1 MSRQF
6 LAGAATVDMLVGDQL
21 IATATTLLD
30 SSITVG
36 STAEEV
42 RGGPGA
48 KLLGK
53 YYHTSTF
60 DINLTDV
67 LFKLEYFAFQTG
79 SAIQQIADVFTSE
92 QVTLGA
98 GGTGEIVGT
107 PAAYQTYGTIGWV
120 AKPGSDAY
128 TKVTFGDG
136 GKAANSKSFTVPGA
150 AEGDIYCV
158 KYISTDNAA
167 RQITISSSFIPSE
180 VTLVMTANL
189 YRAGGR
195 GENDVS
201 NSSKIGV
208 VQVLVPRFQF
218 NGSMELSMTSTGVAN
233 SPISGSALDNPS
245 ADCSDGGYYAI
256 ITEQLSGASWYDNVF
271 ALAIDGSDIELAT
284 TTGTETLSVYALP
297 LNGAAFKPPYSDLT
311 FTSAGD
317 NIASVSAEGVVTGV
331 AQGNTTITVTIK
343 NKPGVEAIASVTVP
357 AAG

>member
-60 DINLTDV
+60 DVNLTDV

-98 GGTGEIVGT
+98 GGSGTITGT
-107 PAAYQTYGTIGWV
+107 PAVYQSYGTIGWA

-128 TKVTFGDG
+128 QKITFTE
-136 GKAANSKSFTVPGA
+136 KAFTVAGA
-150 AEGDIYCV
+150 KEGDIYCV

-180 VTLVMTANL
+180 VALVMTANL

-195 GENDVS
+195 GENDVN
-201 NSSKIGV
+201 NSSKIGI

-233 SPISGSALDNPS
+233 SPIAGSALDNPS

-256 ITEQLSGASWYDNVF
+256 ITEQLSGSSWYDNVF
-271 ALAIDGSDIELAT
+271 ALAIEDSDIELAT
-284 TTGTETLSVYALP
+284 TTGTATLSVYALP
-297 LNGAAFKPPYSDLT
+297 LNGAAFKPPYEDLT
-311 FTSAGD
+311 FTSAANGT
-317 NIASVSAEGVVTGV
+317 ATVTQEGVVTGV
-331 AQGNTTITVTIK
+331 AQGSTTVTVSIK
-343 NKPGVEAIASVTVP
+343 NKAGVEAIANITVTK
-357 AAG
+357 

>member
-98 GGTGEIVGT
+98 GGSGTITGT
-107 PAAYQTYGTIGWV
+107 PAVYQSYGTIGWA

-128 TKVTFGDG
+128 QKITFTE
-136 GKAANSKSFTVPGA
+136 KAFTVAGA
-150 AEGDIYCV
+150 KEGDIYCV

-195 GENDVS
+195 VENDVN
-201 NSSKIGV
+201 NSSKIGI

-233 SPISGSALDNPS
+233 SPIAGSALDNPS

-256 ITEQLSGASWYDNVF
+256 ITEQLSGSSWYDNVF
-271 ALAIDGSDIELAT
+271 ALAIEDSDIELAT
-284 TTGTETLSVYALP
+284 TTGTATLSVYALP
-297 LNGAAFKPPYSDLT
+297 LNGAAFKPPYEDLT
-311 FTSAGD
+311 FTSAANGT
-317 NIASVSAEGVVTGV
+317 ATVTQEGVVTGV
-331 AQGNTTITVTIK
+331 AQGSTTVTVSIK
-343 NKPGVEAIASVTVP
+343 NKAGVEAIANITVP

>member
-6 LAGAATVDMLVGDQL
+6 LAGAATVDVLVGDQL

-98 GGTGEIVGT
+98 GGSGTITGT
-107 PAAYQTYGTIGWV
+107 PAVYQSYGTIGWA

-128 TKVTFGDG
+128 QKITFTE
-136 GKAANSKSFTVPGA
+136 KAFTVAGA
-150 AEGDIYCV
+150 KEGDIYCV

-195 GENDVS
+195 GENDVN
-201 NSSKIGV
+201 NSSKIGI

-233 SPISGSALDNPS
+233 SPIAGSALDNPS

-256 ITEQLSGASWYDNVF
+256 ITEQLSGSSWYDNVF
-271 ALAIDGSDIELAT
+271 ALAIEDSDIELAT
-284 TTGTETLSVYALP
+284 TTGTATLSVYALP
-297 LNGAAFKPPYSDLT
+297 LNGAAFKPPYEDLT
-311 FTSAGD
+311 FTSAANGT
-317 NIASVSAEGVVTGV
+317 ATVTQEGVVTGV
-331 AQGNTTITVTIK
+331 AQGSTTVTVSIK
-343 NKPGVEAIASVTVP
+343 NKAGVEAIANITVP

>member
-98 GGTGEIVGT
+98 GGSGTITGT
-107 PAAYQTYGTIGWV
+107 PAVYQSYGTIGWA

-128 TKVTFGDG
+128 QKITFTE
-136 GKAANSKSFTVPGA
+136 KAFTVAGA
-150 AEGDIYCV
+150 KEGDIYCV

-195 GENDVS
+195 GENDVN
-201 NSSKIGV
+201 NSSKIGI

-233 SPISGSALDNPS
+233 SPIAGSALDNPS

-256 ITEQLSGASWYDNVF
+256 ITEQLSGSSWYDNVF
-271 ALAIDGSDIELAT
+271 ALAIEDSDIELAT
-284 TTGTETLSVYALP
+284 TTGTATLSVYALP
-297 LNGAAFKPPYSDLT
+297 LNGAAFKPPYEDLT
-311 FTSAGD
+311 FTSAANGT
-317 NIASVSAEGVVTGV
+317 ATVTQEGVVTGV
-331 AQGNTTITVTIK
+331 AQGSTTVTVSIK
-343 NKPGVEAIASVTVP
+343 NKAGVEAIANITVP
-357 AAG
+357 TAG

>member
-79 SAIQQIADVFTSE
+79 TAIQQIADVFTSE

-98 GGTGEIVGT
+98 GGSGTITGT
-107 PAAYQTYGTIGWV
+107 PAVYQSYGTIGWA

-128 TKVTFGDG
+128 QKITFTE
-136 GKAANSKSFTVPGA
+136 KAFTVAGA
-150 AEGDIYCV
+150 KAGDIYCV

-195 GENDVS
+195 GENDVN
-201 NSSKIGV
+201 NSSKIGI

-233 SPISGSALDNPS
+233 SPIAGSALDNPS

-256 ITEQLSGASWYDNVF
+256 ITEQLSGSSWYDNVF
-271 ALAIDGSDIELAT
+271 ALAIEDSDIELAT
-284 TTGTETLSVYALP
+284 TTGTATLSVYALP
-297 LNGAAFKPPYSDLT
+297 LNGAAFKPPYEDLT
-311 FTSAGD
+311 FTSAANGT
-317 NIASVSAEGVVTGV
+317 ATVTQEGVVTGV
-331 AQGNTTITVTIK
+331 AQGSTTVTVSIK
-343 NKPGVEAIASVTVP
+343 NKAGVEAIANITVP

>member
-98 GGTGEIVGT
+98 GGSGTITGT
-107 PAAYQTYGTIGWV
+107 PAVYQSYGTIGWA

-128 TKVTFGDG
+128 QKITFTE
-136 GKAANSKSFTVPGA
+136 KAFTVAGA
-150 AEGDIYCV
+150 KEGDIYCV

-195 GENDVS
+195 GENDVN
-201 NSSKIGV
+201 NSSKIGI

-233 SPISGSALDNPS
+233 SPIAGSALDNPS

-256 ITEQLSGASWYDNVF
+256 ITEQLSGSSWYDNVF
-271 ALAIDGSDIELAT
+271 ALAIEDSDIELAT
-284 TTGTETLSVYALP
+284 TTGTATLSVYALP
-297 LNGAAFKPPYSDLT
+297 LNGSAFKPPYEDLT
-311 FTSAGD
+311 FTSAANGT
-317 NIASVSAEGVVTGV
+317 ATVTQEGVVTGV
-331 AQGNTTITVTIK
+331 AQGSTTVTVSIK
-343 NKPGVEAIASVTVP
+343 NKAGVEAIANITVP

>member
-98 GGTGEIVGT
+98 GGSGTITGT
-107 PAAYQTYGTIGWV
+107 PAVYQSYGTIGWA

-128 TKVTFGDG
+128 QKITFTE
-136 GKAANSKSFTVPGA
+136 KAFTVAGA
-150 AEGDIYCV
+150 KEGDIYCV

-195 GENDVS
+195 GENDVN
-201 NSSKIGV
+201 NSSKIGI

-233 SPISGSALDNPS
+233 SPIAGSALDNPS

-256 ITEQLSGASWYDNVF
+256 ITEQLSGSSWYDNVF
-271 ALAIDGSDIELAT
+271 ALAIEDSDIELAT
-284 TTGTETLSVYALP
+284 TTGTATLSVYALP
-297 LNGAAFKPPYSDLT
+297 LNGAAFKPPYEDLT
-311 FTSAGD
+311 FTSAANGT
-317 NIASVSAEGVVTGV
+317 ATVTQEGVVTGV
-331 AQGNTTITVTIK
+331 AQGSTTVTVSIK
-343 NKPGVEAIASVTVP
+343 NKAGVEAIANITVP
-357 AAG
+357 AG

>member
-60 DINLTDV
+60 DLNLTDV

-98 GGTGEIVGT
+98 GGSGTITGT
-107 PAAYQTYGTIGWV
+107 PAVYQSYGTIGWA

-128 TKVTFGDG
+128 QKITFTE
-136 GKAANSKSFTVPGA
+136 KAFTVAGA
-150 AEGDIYCV
+150 KEGDIYCV

-195 GENDVS
+195 GENDVN
-201 NSSKIGV
+201 NSSKIGI

-233 SPISGSALDNPS
+233 SPIAGSALDNPS

-256 ITEQLSGASWYDNVF
+256 ITEQLSGSSWYDNVF
-271 ALAIDGSDIELAT
+271 ALAIEDSDIELAT
-284 TTGTETLSVYALP
+284 TTGTATLSVYALP
-297 LNGAAFKPPYSDLT
+297 LNGAAFKPPYEDLT
-311 FTSAGD
+311 FTSAANGR
-317 NIASVSAEGVVTGV
+317 ATVTQEGVVTGV
-331 AQGNTTITVTIK
+331 AQGSTTVTVSIK
-343 NKPGVEAIASVTVP
+343 NKAGVEAIANITVP

>member
-98 GGTGEIVGT
+98 GGSGTITGT
-107 PAAYQTYGTIGWV
+107 PAVYQSYGTIGWA

-128 TKVTFGDG
+128 QKITFTE
-136 GKAANSKSFTVPGA
+136 KAFTVAGA
-150 AEGDIYCV
+150 KEGDIYCV

-195 GENDVS
+195 GENDVN
-201 NSSKIGV
+201 NSSKIGI

-233 SPISGSALDNPS
+233 SPIAGSALDNPS

-256 ITEQLSGASWYDNVF
+256 ITEQLSGSSWYDNVF
-271 ALAIDGSDIELAT
+271 ALAIEDSDIELAT
-284 TTGTETLSVYALP
+284 TTGTATLSVYALP
-297 LNGAAFKPPYSDLT
+297 LNGAAFKPPYEDLT
-311 FTSAGD
+311 FTSAANGT
-317 NIASVSAEGVVTGV
+317 AAVTQEGVVTGV
-331 AQGNTTITVTIK
+331 AQGSTTVTVSIK
-343 NKPGVEAIASVTVP
+343 NKAGVEAIANITVP

>member
-98 GGTGEIVGT
+98 GGSGTITGT
-107 PAAYQTYGTIGWV
+107 PAVYQSYGTIGWA

-128 TKVTFGDG
+128 QKITFTE
-136 GKAANSKSFTVPGA
+136 KAFTVAGA
-150 AEGDIYCV
+150 KEGDIYCV

-180 VTLVMTANL
+180 VALVMTANL

-195 GENDVS
+195 GENDVN
-201 NSSKIGV
+201 NSSKIGI

-233 SPISGSALDNPS
+233 SPIAGSALDNPS

-256 ITEQLSGASWYDNVF
+256 ITEQLSDSSWYDNVF
-271 ALAIDGSDIELAT
+271 ALAIEDSDIELAT
-284 TTGTETLSVYALP
+284 TTGTATLSVYALP
-297 LNGAAFKPPYSDLT
+297 LNGAAFKPPYEDLT
-311 FTSAGD
+311 FTSAANGT
-317 NIASVSAEGVVTGV
+317 ATVTQEGVVTGV
-331 AQGNTTITVTIK
+331 AHGSTTVTVSIK
-343 NKPGVEAIASVTVP
+343 NKAGVEAIANITVP
-357 AAG
+357 AG

>member
-98 GGTGEIVGT
+98 GGSGTITGT
-107 PAAYQTYGTIGWV
+107 PAVYQSYGTIGWA

-128 TKVTFGDG
+128 QKITFTE
-136 GKAANSKSFTVPGA
+136 KAFTVAGA
-150 AEGDIYCV
+150 KEGDIYCV

-195 GENDVS
+195 GENDVN
-201 NSSKIGV
+201 NSSKIGI

-233 SPISGSALDNPS
+233 SPIAGSALDNPS

-256 ITEQLSGASWYDNVF
+256 ITEQLSGSSWYDNVF
-271 ALAIDGSDIELAT
+271 ALAIEDSDIELAT
-284 TTGTETLSVYALP
+284 TTGTATLSVYALP
-297 LNGAAFKPPYSDLT
+297 LNGAAFKPPYEDLT
-311 FTSAGD
+311 FTSAANGT
-317 NIASVSAEGVVTGV
+317 ATVTQEGVVTGV
-331 AQGNTTITVTIK
+331 AKGSTTVTVSIK
-343 NKPGVEAIASVTVP
+343 NKAGVEAIANITVP

>member
-98 GGTGEIVGT
+98 GGSGTITGT
-107 PAAYQTYGTIGWV
+107 PAVYQSYGTIGWA

-128 TKVTFGDG
+128 QKITFTE
-136 GKAANSKSFTVPGA
+136 KAFTVAGA
-150 AEGDIYCV
+150 KEGDIYCV

-195 GENDVS
+195 GENDVN
-201 NSSKIGV
+201 NSSKIGI

-233 SPISGSALDNPS
+233 SPIAGSALDNPF

-256 ITEQLSGASWYDNVF
+256 ITEQLSGSSWYDNVF
-271 ALAIDGSDIELAT
+271 ALAIEDSDIELAT
-284 TTGTETLSVYALP
+284 TTGTATLSVYALP
-297 LNGAAFKPPYSDLT
+297 LNGAAFKPPYEDLT
-311 FTSAGD
+311 FTSAANGT
-317 NIASVSAEGVVTGV
+317 ATVTQKGVVTGV
-331 AQGNTTITVTIK
+331 AQGSTTVTVSIK
-343 NKPGVEAIASVTVP
+343 NKAGVEAIANITVP

>member
-98 GGTGEIVGT
+98 GGSGTITGT
-107 PAAYQTYGTIGWV
+107 PAVYQSYGTIGWA

-128 TKVTFGDG
+128 QKITFTE
-136 GKAANSKSFTVPGA
+136 KAFTVAGA
-150 AEGDIYCV
+150 KEGDIYCV

-180 VTLVMTANL
+180 VALVMTANL

-195 GENDVS
+195 GENDVN
-201 NSSKIGV
+201 NSSKIGI

-233 SPISGSALDNPS
+233 SPIAGSALDNPS

-256 ITEQLSGASWYDNVF
+256 ITEQLSGSSWYDNVF
-271 ALAIDGSDIELAT
+271 ALAIEDSDIELAT
-284 TTGTETLSVYALP
+284 TTGTATLSVYALP
-297 LNGAAFKPPYSDLT
+297 LNGAAFKPPYEDLT
-311 FTSAGD
+311 FTSAANGT
-317 NIASVSAEGVVTGV
+317 ATVTQEGVVTGV
-331 AQGNTTITVTIK
+331 AQGSTTVTVSIK
-343 NKPGVEAIASVTVP
+343 NKAGVEAIANITVP

>member
-98 GGTGEIVGT
+98 GGSGTITGT
-107 PAAYQTYGTIGWV
+107 PAVYQSYGTIGWA

-128 TKVTFGDG
+128 QKITFTE
-136 GKAANSKSFTVPGA
+136 KAFTVAGA
-150 AEGDIYCV
+150 KEGDIYCV

-195 GENDVS
+195 GENDVN
-201 NSSKIGV
+201 NSSKIGI

-233 SPISGSALDNPS
+233 SPIAGSALDNPS

-256 ITEQLSGASWYDNVF
+256 ITEQLSGSSWYDNVF
-271 ALAIDGSDIELAT
+271 ALAIEDSDIELAT
-284 TTGTETLSVYALP
+284 TTGTATLSVYALP
-297 LNGAAFKPPYSDLT
+297 LNGAAFKPPYEDLT
-311 FTSAGD
+311 FTSATNGT
-317 NIASVSAEGVVTGV
+317 ATVTQEGVVTGV
-331 AQGNTTITVTIK
+331 AQGSTTVTVSIK
-343 NKPGVEAIASVTVP
+343 NKAGVEAIANITVP
-357 AAG
+357 AAD

>member
-98 GGTGEIVGT
+98 GGSGTITGT
-107 PAAYQTYGTIGWV
+107 PAVYQSYGTIGWA

-128 TKVTFGDG
+128 QKITFTE
-136 GKAANSKSFTVPGA
+136 KAFTVAGA
-150 AEGDIYCV
+150 KDGDIYCV

-180 VTLVMTANL
+180 VALVMTANL

-195 GENDVS
+195 GENDVN
-201 NSSKIGV
+201 NSSKIGI

-233 SPISGSALDNPS
+233 SPIAGSALDNPS

-256 ITEQLSGASWYDNVF
+256 ITEQLSGSSWYDNVF
-271 ALAIDGSDIELAT
+271 ALAIEDSDIELAT
-284 TTGTETLSVYALP
+284 TTGTATLSVYALP
-297 LNGAAFKPPYSDLT
+297 LNGAAFKPPYEDLT
-311 FTSAGD
+311 FTSAANGT
-317 NIASVSAEGVVTGV
+317 ATVTQEGVVTGV
-331 AQGNTTITVTIK
+331 AQGSTTVTVSIK
-343 NKPGVEAIASVTVP
+343 NKAGVEAIANITVP

>member
-98 GGTGEIVGT
+98 GGSGTITGT
-107 PAAYQTYGTIGWV
+107 PAVYQSYGTIGWA

-128 TKVTFGDG
+128 QKITFTE
-136 GKAANSKSFTVPGA
+136 KAFTVAGA
-150 AEGDIYCV
+150 KEGDIYCV

-195 GENDVS
+195 GENDVN
-201 NSSKIGV
+201 NSSKIGI

-218 NGSMELSMTSTGVAN
+218 SGSMELSMTSTGVAN
-233 SPISGSALDNPS
+233 SPIAGSALDNPS

-256 ITEQLSGASWYDNVF
+256 ITEQLSGSSWYDNVF
-271 ALAIDGSDIELAT
+271 ALAIEDSDIELAT
-284 TTGTETLSVYALP
+284 TTGTATLSVYALP
-297 LNGAAFKPPYSDLT
+297 LNGAAFKPPYEDLT
-311 FTSAGD
+311 FTSAANGT
-317 NIASVSAEGVVTGV
+317 ATVTQEGVVTGV
-331 AQGNTTITVTIK
+331 AQGSTTVTVSIK
-343 NKPGVEAIASVTVP
+343 NKAGVEAIANITVP

>member
-98 GGTGEIVGT
+98 GGSGTITGT
-107 PAAYQTYGTIGWV
+107 PAVYQSYGTIGWA

-128 TKVTFGDG
+128 QKITFTE
-136 GKAANSKSFTVPGA
+136 KAFTVAGA
-150 AEGDIYCV
+150 KEGDIYCV

-189 YRAGGR
+189 YRASGR
-195 GENDVS
+195 GENDVN
-201 NSSKIGV
+201 NSSKIGI

-233 SPISGSALDNPS
+233 SPIAGSALDNPS

-256 ITEQLSGASWYDNVF
+256 ITEQLSGSSWYDNVF
-271 ALAIDGSDIELAT
+271 ALAIEDSDIELAT
-284 TTGTETLSVYALP
+284 TTGTATLSVYALP
-297 LNGAAFKPPYSDLT
+297 LNGAAFKPPYEDLT
-311 FTSAGD
+311 FTSAANGT
-317 NIASVSAEGVVTGV
+317 ATVTQEGVVTGV
-331 AQGNTTITVTIK
+331 AQGSTTVTVSIK
-343 NKPGVEAIASVTVP
+343 NKAGVEAIANITVP

>member
-1 MSRQF
+1 MSSQF

-98 GGTGEIVGT
+98 GGSGTITGT
-107 PAAYQTYGTIGWV
+107 PAVYQSYGTIGWA

-128 TKVTFGDG
+128 QKITFTE
-136 GKAANSKSFTVPGA
+136 KAFTVAGA
-150 AEGDIYCV
+150 KEGDIYCV

-195 GENDVS
+195 GENDVN
-201 NSSKIGV
+201 NSSMIGI

-233 SPISGSALDNPS
+233 SPIAGSALDNPS

-256 ITEQLSGASWYDNVF
+256 ITEQLSGSSWYDNVF
-271 ALAIDGSDIELAT
+271 ALAIEDSDIELAT
-284 TTGTETLSVYALP
+284 TTGTATLSVYALP
-297 LNGAAFKPPYSDLT
+297 LNGAAFKPPYEDLT
-311 FTSAGD
+311 FTSAANGT
-317 NIASVSAEGVVTGV
+317 ATVTQEGVVTGV
-331 AQGNTTITVTIK
+331 AQGSTTVTVSIK
-343 NKPGVEAIASVTVP
+343 NKAGVEAIANITVP

>member
-98 GGTGEIVGT
+98 GGSGTITGT
-107 PAAYQTYGTIGWV
+107 PAVYQSYGTIGWA

-128 TKVTFGDG
+128 QKITFTE
-136 GKAANSKSFTVPGA
+136 KAFTVAGA
-150 AEGDIYCV
+150 KEGDIYCV

-189 YRAGGR
+189 YRAGRR
-195 GENDVS
+195 GENDVN
-201 NSSKIGV
+201 NSSKIGI

-233 SPISGSALDNPS
+233 SPIAGSALDNPS

-256 ITEQLSGASWYDNVF
+256 ITEQLSGSSWYDNVF
-271 ALAIDGSDIELAT
+271 ALAIEDSDIELAT
-284 TTGTETLSVYALP
+284 TTGTATLSVYALP
-297 LNGAAFKPPYSDLT
+297 LNGAAFKPPYEDLT
-311 FTSAGD
+311 FTSAANGT
-317 NIASVSAEGVVTGV
+317 ATVTQEGVVTGV
-331 AQGNTTITVTIK
+331 AQGSTTVTVSIK
-343 NKPGVEAIASVTVP
+343 NKAGVEAIANITVP

>member
-53 YYHTSTF
+53 NYHTCTF
-60 DINLTDV
+60 YINLTDV

-98 GGTGEIVGT
+98 GGSGTITGT
-107 PAAYQTYGTIGWV
+107 PAVYQSYGTIGWA

-128 TKVTFGDG
+128 QKITFTE
-136 GKAANSKSFTVPGA
+136 KAFTVAGA
-150 AEGDIYCV
+150 KEGDIYCV

-195 GENDVS
+195 GENDVN
-201 NSSKIGV
+201 NSSKIGI

-233 SPISGSALDNPS
+233 SPIAGSALDNPS

-256 ITEQLSGASWYDNVF
+256 ITEQLSGSSWYDNVF
-271 ALAIDGSDIELAT
+271 ALAIEDSDIELAT
-284 TTGTETLSVYALP
+284 TTGTATLSVYALP
-297 LNGAAFKPPYSDLT
+297 LNGAAFKPPYEDLT
-311 FTSAGD
+311 FTSAANGT
-317 NIASVSAEGVVTGV
+317 ATVTQEGVVTGV
-331 AQGNTTITVTIK
+331 AQGSTTVTVSIK
-343 NKPGVEAIASVTVP
+343 NKAGVEAIANITVP

>member
-21 IATATTLLD
+21 IATANTLLD
-30 SSITVG
+30 SSITIG
-36 STAEEV
+36 STAEDV
-42 RGGPGA
+42 RGGQGA

-98 GGTGEIVGT
+98 SGSGAITGT
-107 PAAYQTYGTIGWV
+107 PAVYQSYGTIGWA

-128 TKVTFGDG
+128 QKVTFTEKAFTVSG
-136 GKAANSKSFTVPGA
+136 GK
-150 AEGDIYCV
+150 EGDIYCV

-195 GENDVS
+195 DENGVN
-201 NSSKIGV
+201 NSSKIGI

-233 SPISGSALDNPS
+233 SPIAGSALDNPS

-256 ITEQLSGASWYDNVF
+256 ITEQLSGSSWYDNVF
-271 ALAIDGSDIELAT
+271 ALAIEDSDIELAT
-284 TTGTETLSVYALP
+284 TTGTATLSVYALP
-297 LNGAAFKPPYSDLT
+297 LNGAAFKPPYEDLT
-311 FTSAGD
+311 FTSAANGT
-317 NIASVSAEGVVTGV
+317 ATVSQEGVVTGV
-331 AQGNTTITVTIK
+331 AEGNTTVTVSIK
-343 NKPGVEAIASVTVP
+343 NKVGVEAVANITVP

>member
-30 SSITVG
+30 SSIAVG

-48 KLLGK
+48 RLLGK

-98 GGTGEIVGT
+98 GGSGTITGT
-107 PAAYQTYGTIGWV
+107 PAVYQSYGTIGWA

-128 TKVTFGDG
+128 QKITFTE
-136 GKAANSKSFTVPGA
+136 KAFTVAGA
-150 AEGDIYCV
+150 KEGDIYCV

-195 GENDVS
+195 GENDVN
-201 NSSKIGV
+201 NSSKIGI

-233 SPISGSALDNPS
+233 SPIAGSALDNPS

-256 ITEQLSGASWYDNVF
+256 ITEQLSGSSWYDNVF
-271 ALAIDGSDIELAT
+271 ALAIEDSDIELAT
-284 TTGTETLSVYALP
+284 TTGTATLSVYALP
-297 LNGAAFKPPYSDLT
+297 LNGAAFKPPYEDLT
-311 FTSAGD
+311 FTSAANGT
-317 NIASVSAEGVVTGV
+317 ATVTQEGVVTGV
-331 AQGNTTITVTIK
+331 ARGSTTVTVSIK
-343 NKPGVEAIASVTVP
+343 NKAGVEAIANITVP

>member
-98 GGTGEIVGT
+98 GGSGTITGT
-107 PAAYQTYGTIGWV
+107 PAVYQSYGTIGWA

-128 TKVTFGDG
+128 QKITFTE
-136 GKAANSKSFTVPGA
+136 KAFTVAGA
-150 AEGDIYCV
+150 KEGDIYCV

-195 GENDVS
+195 GENDVN
-201 NSSKIGV
+201 NSSKIGI

-233 SPISGSALDNPS
+233 SPIAGSALDNPS

-256 ITEQLSGASWYDNVF
+256 ITEQLSGSSWYDNVF
-271 ALAIDGSDIELAT
+271 ALAIEDSDIELAT
-284 TTGTETLSVYALP
+284 TTGTATLSVYALP
-297 LNGAAFKPPYSDLT
+297 LNGAAFKPPYEDLT
-311 FTSAGD
+311 FTSAANGT
-317 NIASVSAEGVVTGV
+317 ATVTQEGVVTGV
-331 AQGNTTITVTIK
+331 AQGSTTVTVSIK
-343 NKPGVEAIASVTVP
+343 NKAGAEAIANIAVP

>member
-21 IATATTLLD
+21 IATATALLD

-98 GGTGEIVGT
+98 GGSGTITGT
-107 PAAYQTYGTIGWV
+107 PAVYQSYGTIGWA

-128 TKVTFGDG
+128 QKITFTE
-136 GKAANSKSFTVPGA
+136 KAFTVAGA
-150 AEGDIYCV
+150 KEGDIYCV

-195 GENDVS
+195 GENDVN
-201 NSSKIGV
+201 NSSKIGI

-233 SPISGSALDNPS
+233 SPIAGSALDNPS

-256 ITEQLSGASWYDNVF
+256 ITEQLSGSSWYDNVF
-271 ALAIDGSDIELAT
+271 ALAIEDSDIELAT
-284 TTGTETLSVYALP
+284 TTGTATLSVYALP
-297 LNGAAFKPPYSDLT
+297 LNGAAFKPPYEDLT
-311 FTSAGD
+311 FTSAANGR
-317 NIASVSAEGVVTGV
+317 ATVTREGVVTGV
-331 AQGNTTITVTIK
+331 AQGSTTVTVSIK
-343 NKPGVEAIASVTVP
+343 NKAGVEAIANITVP

>member
-53 YYHTSTF
+53 YYHTSTL

-98 GGTGEIVGT
+98 GGSGTITGT
-107 PAAYQTYGTIGWV
+107 PAVYQSYGTIGWA

-128 TKVTFGDG
+128 QKITFTE
-136 GKAANSKSFTVPGA
+136 KAFTVAGA
-150 AEGDIYCV
+150 KEGDIYCV

-195 GENDVS
+195 GENDVN
-201 NSSKIGV
+201 NSSKIGI

-233 SPISGSALDNPS
+233 SPIAGSALDNPS

-256 ITEQLSGASWYDNVF
+256 ITEQLSGSSWYDNVF
-271 ALAIDGSDIELAT
+271 ALAIEDSDIELAT
-284 TTGTETLSVYALP
+284 TTGTATLSVYALP
-297 LNGAAFKPPYSDLT
+297 LNGAAFKPPYEDLT
-311 FTSAGD
+311 FTSAANGT
-317 NIASVSAEGVVTGV
+317 ATVTQEGVVTGV
-331 AQGNTTITVTIK
+331 AQGSTTVTVSIK
-343 NKPGVEAIASVTVP
+343 NKAGVEAIANITVP

>member
-6 LAGAATVDMLVGDQL
+6 LAGAATVNMLVGDQL

-98 GGTGEIVGT
+98 GGSGTITGT
-107 PAAYQTYGTIGWV
+107 PAVYQSYGTIGWA

-128 TKVTFGDG
+128 QKITFTE
-136 GKAANSKSFTVPGA
+136 KAFTVAGA
-150 AEGDIYCV
+150 KEGDIYCV

-189 YRAGGR
+189 YLAGGR
-195 GENDVS
+195 GENDVN
-201 NSSKIGV
+201 NSSKIGI

-233 SPISGSALDNPS
+233 SPIAGSALDNPS

-256 ITEQLSGASWYDNVF
+256 ITEQLSGSSWYDNVF
-271 ALAIDGSDIELAT
+271 ALAIEDSDIELAT
-284 TTGTETLSVYALP
+284 TTGTATLSVYALP
-297 LNGAAFKPPYSDLT
+297 LNGAAFKPPYEDLT
-311 FTSAGD
+311 FTSAANGT
-317 NIASVSAEGVVTGV
+317 ATVTQEGVVTGV
-331 AQGNTTITVTIK
+331 AKGSTTVTVSIK
-343 NKPGVEAIASVTVP
+343 NKAGVEAIANITVP

>member
-79 SAIQQIADVFTSE
+79 SVIQQIADVFTSE

-98 GGTGEIVGT
+98 GGSGTITGT
-107 PAAYQTYGTIGWV
+107 PAVYQSYGTIGWA

-128 TKVTFGDG
+128 QKITFTE
-136 GKAANSKSFTVPGA
+136 KAFTVAGA
-150 AEGDIYCV
+150 KEGDIYCV

-195 GENDVS
+195 GENDVN
-201 NSSKIGV
+201 NSSKIGI

-233 SPISGSALDNPS
+233 SPIAGSALDNPS

-256 ITEQLSGASWYDNVF
+256 ITEQLSGSSWYDNVF
-271 ALAIDGSDIELAT
+271 ALAIEDSDIELAT
-284 TTGTETLSVYALP
+284 TTGTATLSVYALP
-297 LNGAAFKPPYSDLT
+297 LNGAAFKPPYEDLT
-311 FTSAGD
+311 FTSAANGT
-317 NIASVSAEGVVTGV
+317 ATVTQEGVVTGV
-331 AQGNTTITVTIK
+331 AQGSTTVTVSIK
-343 NKPGVEAIASVTVP
+343 NKAGVEAIANITVP

>member
-48 KLLGK
+48 ELLGK

-60 DINLTDV
+60 DISLTDV

-98 GGTGEIVGT
+98 GGSGTITGT
-107 PAAYQTYGTIGWV
+107 PAVYQSYGTIGWA

-128 TKVTFGDG
+128 QKITFTE
-136 GKAANSKSFTVPGA
+136 KAFTVAGA
-150 AEGDIYCV
+150 KEGDIYCV

-195 GENDVS
+195 GENDVN
-201 NSSKIGV
+201 NSSKIGI

-233 SPISGSALDNPS
+233 SPIAGSALDNPS

-256 ITEQLSGASWYDNVF
+256 ITEQLSGSSWYDNVF
-271 ALAIDGSDIELAT
+271 ALAIEDSDIELAT
-284 TTGTETLSVYALP
+284 TTGTATLSVYALP
-297 LNGAAFKPPYSDLT
+297 LNGAAFKPPYENLT
-311 FTSAGD
+311 FTSAANGT
-317 NIASVSAEGVVTGV
+317 ATVTQEGVVTGV
-331 AQGNTTITVTIK
+331 AQGSTTVTVSIK
-343 NKPGVEAIASVTVP
+343 NKAGVEAIANITVP

>member
-98 GGTGEIVGT
+98 GGSGTITGT
-107 PAAYQTYGTIGWV
+107 PAVYQSYGTIGWA

-128 TKVTFGDG
+128 QKITFTE
-136 GKAANSKSFTVPGA
+136 KAFTVAGA
-150 AEGDIYCV
+150 KEGDIYCV

-195 GENDVS
+195 GENDVN
-201 NSSKIGV
+201 NSSKIGI

-233 SPISGSALDNPS
+233 SPIAGSALDNPS

-256 ITEQLSGASWYDNVF
+256 ITEQLSGSSWYDNVF
-271 ALAIDGSDIELAT
+271 ALAIEDSDIELAT
-284 TTGTETLSVYALP
+284 TTGTATLSVYALP
-297 LNGAAFKPPYSDLT
+297 LNGAAFKPPYEDLT
-311 FTSAGD
+311 FTSAANGT
-317 NIASVSAEGVVTGV
+317 ATVTQEGVVTGV
-331 AQGNTTITVTIK
+331 VQGSTTVTVSIK
-343 NKPGVEAIASVTVP
+343 NKAGVEAIANITVP

>member
-98 GGTGEIVGT
+98 GGSGTITGT
-107 PAAYQTYGTIGWV
+107 PAVYQSYGTIGWA

-128 TKVTFGDG
+128 QKITFTE
-136 GKAANSKSFTVPGA
+136 KAFTVAGA
-150 AEGDIYCV
+150 KDGDIYCV

-195 GENDVS
+195 GENDVN
-201 NSSKIGV
+201 NSSKIGI

-233 SPISGSALDNPS
+233 SPIAGSALDNPS

-256 ITEQLSGASWYDNVF
+256 ITEQLSGSSWYDNVF
-271 ALAIDGSDIELAT
+271 ALAIEDSDIELAT
-284 TTGTETLSVYALP
+284 TTGTATLSVYALP
-297 LNGAAFKPPYSDLT
+297 LNGAAFKPPYEDLT
-311 FTSAGD
+311 FTSAANGT
-317 NIASVSAEGVVTGV
+317 ATVTQEGVVTGV
-331 AQGNTTITVTIK
+331 AQGSTTVTVSIK
-343 NKPGVEAIASVTVP
+343 NKAGVEAIANITVP

>member
-60 DINLTDV
+60 DISLTDV

-98 GGTGEIVGT
+98 GGSGTITGT
-107 PAAYQTYGTIGWV
+107 PAVYQSYGTIGWA

-128 TKVTFGDG
+128 QKITFTE
-136 GKAANSKSFTVPGA
+136 KAFTVAGA
-150 AEGDIYCV
+150 KKGDIYCV

-195 GENDVS
+195 GENDVN
-201 NSSKIGV
+201 NSSKIGI

-233 SPISGSALDNPS
+233 SPIAGSALDNPS

-256 ITEQLSGASWYDNVF
+256 ITEQLSGSSWYDNVF
-271 ALAIDGSDIELAT
+271 ALAIEDSDIELAT
-284 TTGTETLSVYALP
+284 TTGTATLSVYALP
-297 LNGAAFKPPYSDLT
+297 LNGAAFKPPYEDLT
-311 FTSAGD
+311 FTSAANGT
-317 NIASVSAEGVVTGV
+317 ATVTQEGVVTGV
-331 AQGNTTITVTIK
+331 AQGSTTVTVSIK
-343 NKPGVEAIASVTVP
+343 NKAGVEAIANITVP

>member
-60 DINLTDV
+60 DVNLTDV

-98 GGTGEIVGT
+98 GGSGTITGT
-107 PAAYQTYGTIGWV
+107 PAVYQSYGTIGWA

-128 TKVTFGDG
+128 QKITFTE
-136 GKAANSKSFTVPGA
+136 KAFTVAGA
-150 AEGDIYCV
+150 KEGDIYCV

-195 GENDVS
+195 GENDVN
-201 NSSKIGV
+201 NSSKIGI

-233 SPISGSALDNPS
+233 SPIAGSALDNPS

-256 ITEQLSGASWYDNVF
+256 ITEQLSGSSWYDNVF
-271 ALAIDGSDIELAT
+271 ALAIEDSDIELAT
-284 TTGTETLSVYALP
+284 TTGTATLSVYALP
-297 LNGAAFKPPYSDLT
+297 LNGAAFKPPYEDLT
-311 FTSAGD
+311 FTSAANGT
-317 NIASVSAEGVVTGV
+317 ATVTQEGVVTGV
-331 AQGNTTITVTIK
+331 AQGSTTVTVSIK
-343 NKPGVEAIASVTVP
+343 NKAGVEAIANITVP

>member
-67 LFKLEYFAFQTG
+67 LFKLEYFAFQSG

-98 GGTGEIVGT
+98 GGFGTITGT
-107 PAAYQTYGTIGWV
+107 PAVYQSYGTIGWA

-128 TKVTFGDG
+128 QKITFTE
-136 GKAANSKSFTVPGA
+136 KAFTVAGA
-150 AEGDIYCV
+150 KKGDIYCV

-195 GENDVS
+195 GENDVN
-201 NSSKIGV
+201 NSSKIGI

-233 SPISGSALDNPS
+233 SPIAGSALDNPS

-256 ITEQLSGASWYDNVF
+256 ITEQLSGSSWYDNVF
-271 ALAIDGSDIELAT
+271 ALAIEDSDIELAT
-284 TTGTETLSVYALP
+284 TTGTATLSVYALP
-297 LNGAAFKPPYSDLT
+297 LNGAAFKPPYEDLT
-311 FTSAGD
+311 FTSAANGT
-317 NIASVSAEGVVTGV
+317 ATVTQEGVVTGV
-331 AQGNTTITVTIK
+331 AQGSTTVTVSIK
-343 NKPGVEAIASVTVP
+343 NKAGVEAIANITVP

>member
-98 GGTGEIVGT
+98 GGSGTITGT
-107 PAAYQTYGTIGWV
+107 PAVYQSYGTIGWA

-128 TKVTFGDG
+128 QKITFTE
-136 GKAANSKSFTVPGA
+136 KAFTVAGA
-150 AEGDIYCV
+150 KEGDIYCV

-195 GENDVS
+195 GENDVN
-201 NSSKIGV
+201 NSSKIGI

-233 SPISGSALDNPS
+233 SPIAGSALDNPS

-256 ITEQLSGASWYDNVF
+256 ITEQLSGSSWYDNVF
-271 ALAIDGSDIELAT
+271 ALAIEDSDIELAT
-284 TTGTETLSVYALP
+284 TTGTAALSVYALP
-297 LNGAAFKPPYSDLT
+297 LNGAAFKPPYEDLT
-311 FTSAGD
+311 FTSAANGT
-317 NIASVSAEGVVTGV
+317 ATVTQEGVVTGV
-331 AQGNTTITVTIK
+331 AQGSTTVTVSIK
-343 NKPGVEAIASVTVP
+343 NKAGVEAIANITVP

>member
-6 LAGAATVDMLVGDQL
+6 LAGAATVDILVGDQL

-98 GGTGEIVGT
+98 GGSGTITGT
-107 PAAYQTYGTIGWV
+107 PAVYQSYGTIGWA

-128 TKVTFGDG
+128 QKITFTE
-136 GKAANSKSFTVPGA
+136 KAFTVAGA
-150 AEGDIYCV
+150 KEGDIYCV

-195 GENDVS
+195 GENDVN
-201 NSSKIGV
+201 NSSKIGI

-233 SPISGSALDNPS
+233 SPIAGSALDNPS

-256 ITEQLSGASWYDNVF
+256 ITEQLSGSSWYDNVF
-271 ALAIDGSDIELAT
+271 ALAIEDSDIELAT
-284 TTGTETLSVYALP
+284 TTGTATLSVYALP
-297 LNGAAFKPPYSDLT
+297 LNGAAFKPPYEDLT
-311 FTSAGD
+311 FTSAANGT
-317 NIASVSAEGVVTGV
+317 ATVTQEGVVTGV
-331 AQGNTTITVTIK
+331 AQGSTTVTVSIK
-343 NKPGVEAIASVTVP
+343 NKAGVEAIANITVP